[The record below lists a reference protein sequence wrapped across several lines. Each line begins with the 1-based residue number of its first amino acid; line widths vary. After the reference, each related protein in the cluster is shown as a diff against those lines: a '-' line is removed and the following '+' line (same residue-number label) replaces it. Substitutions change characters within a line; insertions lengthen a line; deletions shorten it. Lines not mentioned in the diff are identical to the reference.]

1 VLRSNYLGKTKMKIT
16 LIRAIA
22 AASLGITLLFS
33 QIASAQMTVP
43 AGTGFLV
50 RTSQTLS
57 SSQLTTGYR
66 FTGRLEADLVADG
79 EVVAPRGSTVYG
91 IVTQAKKS
99 GRLAGKG
106 SITFTLTD
114 IMINNQMR
122 PVVTTDVAAESGET
136 AGKTAG
142 TTARAAAV
150 GGLIDGKS
158 GAKTGAKVG
167 LGASLLT
174 RGNSA
179 TIPSG
184 SLLDFRLLQ
193 PFSG

>member
-1 VLRSNYLGKTKMKIT
+1 MKTI
-16 LIRAIA
+16 LIRALA
-22 AASLGITLLFS
+22 AAILGITLLLS
-33 QIASAQMTVP
+33 QLAFAQVTVP

-57 SSQLTTGYR
+57 TSQISSGHR

-79 EVVAPRGSTVYG
+79 QVVAARGSTVYG

-99 GRLAGKG
+99 GRLAGK
-106 SITFTLTD
+106 SSLTFTLTD

-122 PVVTTDVAAESGET
+122 PVVTTDVAAESAET

-167 LGASLLT
+167 LGASLLS

>member
-1 VLRSNYLGKTKMKIT
+1 MKTILT
-16 LIRAIA
+16 RAMA
-22 AASLGITLLFS
+22 AASLSITLLLS
-33 QIASAQMTVP
+33 QLALAQVTVP

-57 SSQLTTGYR
+57 TDQISSGYR
-66 FTGRLEADLVADG
+66 FTGRLEADMVADG
-79 EVVAPRGSTVYG
+79 QVVATRGSTVYG

-99 GRLAGKG
+99 GRLAGK
-106 SITFTLTD
+106 SSLTFTLTD

-122 PVVTTDVAAESGET
+122 PVVTTDVAAESASTG
-136 AGKTAG
+136 GKTAG
-142 TTARAAAV
+142 TTARSAAI